1 MSSTINSVS
10 PALLATMNPQSS
22 TSSSGAA
29 SGTGSTS
36 SAGALA
42 GTESASALQNNF
54 MTLLVTQMQN
64 QDPLNPMDN
73 SQVTSQMAQLSTVS
87 GIGQMNSSLTS
98 LMSSLQSSQSMQA
111 ANLIGKSVVVPGN
124 AVTLSSG
131 AGQFG
136 VQLAS
141 AASNVQAVISNS
153 AGAVVDTLNVGS
165 LPSGVSAISWNGQTT
180 AGTTAP
186 DGNYTFTL
194 TAANGSTAVSATAL
208 SVGMVQS
215 VSTGGTSGTQ
225 LNIPNLGA
233 TNYSSVLQ
241 IL

>member
-1 MSSTINSVS
+1 MSTTISSVS
-10 PALLATMNPQSS
+10 PSLLNTMNPKA
-22 TSSSGAA
+22 TSSS
-29 SGTGSTS
+29 SSNPT

-42 GTESASALQNNF
+42 GTESAATLQNNF

-87 GIGQMNSSLTS
+87 GIGQMNSTLSSLV
-98 LMSSLQSSQSMQA
+98 SSLQASQSMQA

-124 AVTLSSG
+124 AITLSSG

-136 VQLAS
+136 VQLS
-141 AASNVQAVISNS
+141 QAASNVQAVISDSSGN
-153 AGAVVDTLNVGS
+153 VVDTMNLGS
-165 LPSGVSAISWNGQTT
+165 LAAGAQAINWDGKTT

-186 DGNYTFTL
+186 DGQYTFTV
-194 TAANGSTAVSATAL
+194 TAANGSSSVAATAL
-208 SVGMVQS
+208 SVGQVSS
-215 VSTGGTSGTQ
+215 VSNSATAGTQ
-225 LNIPNLGA
+225 LNFSNLA
-233 TNYSSVLQ
+233 PTSYSNVLQ

>member
-1 MSSTINSVS
+1 MTTTINTVS

-22 TSSSGAA
+22 TSSTSA
-29 SGTGSTS
+29 SSSTS
-36 SAGALA
+36 AAGALA
-42 GTESASALQNNF
+42 GTESATALQNNF

-87 GIGQMNSSLTS
+87 GIGQMNSNLTS
-98 LMSSLQSSQSMQA
+98 LLSSLQSSTSMAA

-124 AVTLSSG
+124 AITLSSG
-131 AGQFG
+131 ASQFG

-141 AASNVQAVISNS
+141 AATDVKATITNS
-153 AGAVVDTLNVGS
+153 AGAVVDTMNIGS
-165 LPSGVSAISWNGQTT
+165 LPSGVSAVNWNGQTT

-186 DGNYTFTL
+186 DGQYTFTL
-194 TAANGSTAVSATAL
+194 SAANGSTAVSATAL
-208 SVGMVQS
+208 SVGTVQS
-215 VSTGGTSGTQ
+215 VSNSTTGTM
-225 LNIPNLGA
+225 LNIPNVGA
-233 TNYSSVLQ
+233 TNYSNVLQ